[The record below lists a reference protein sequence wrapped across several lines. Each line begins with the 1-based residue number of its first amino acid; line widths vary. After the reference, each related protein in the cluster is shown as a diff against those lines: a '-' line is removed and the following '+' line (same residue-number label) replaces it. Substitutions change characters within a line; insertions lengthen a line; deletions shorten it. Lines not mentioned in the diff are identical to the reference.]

1 MPGSP
6 PRIEE
11 AGRSPWHAVAL
22 SLVGAGTWLS
32 GDDEGA
38 VEPFQE
44 AILASEGLP
53 GGADLAALGGL
64 SLLAADHGEWEEARE
79 YAEEAVRRTAP
90 YEAGDYLPNSAA
102 RMARDRLMAR
112 EGDDDAIADL
122 MDMLGSLDPGFCPW
136 IPPSVS
142 LCLAEAFIDRGE
154 VLAARHQLDAAQAG
168 LRRWAPAPGLLR
180 RAEAF
185 EVRLRAR
192 SSVEPIS
199 RAELRVLELL
209 PTHLTTAEIAERL
222 HLSPN
227 TVGSHIKALH
237 RKLDAGRRS
246 EVVEKAIIAG
256 LLPTTGAVRLDPASS
271 RPQTR
276 QDQQRR
282 PATCGGP
289 PVDRRRSAHPDS
301 AFIVGV
307 AGARGDIAHVDPLP
321 EAMQVASRLVRHAVA
336 RSTLP
341 WRWSPRS

>member
-1 MPGSP
+1 M
-6 PRIEE
+6 
-11 AGRSPWHAVAL
+11 
-22 SLVGAGTWLS
+22 
-32 GDDEGA
+32 
-38 VEPFQE
+38 
-44 AILASEGLP
+44 
-53 GGADLAALGGL
+53 
-64 SLLAADHGEWEEARE
+64 
-79 YAEEAVRRTAP
+79 RRTAP

-136 IPPSVS
+136 ISPSVS

-154 VLAARHQLDAAQAG
+154 VLAARQQLDAAQAG

-256 LLPTTGAVRLDPASS
+256 LL
-271 RPQTR
+271 Q
-276 QDQQRR
+276 
-282 PATCGGP
+282 P
-289 PVDRRRSAHPDS
+289 P
-301 AFIVGV
+301 
-307 AGARGDIAHVDPLP
+307 
-321 EAMQVASRLVRHAVA
+321 EQ
-336 RSTLP
+336 
-341 WRWSPRS
+341 